1 MRTGIIAVIA
11 STISARRLDQNACGP
26 PAGGCSGPGLWDE
39 NKCRCLCIEK
49 YCYDSFAGTC
59 STVNMNMQSS
69 FSLYNHASYTNTSCQ
84 ILLSNTF
91 SMEMIV
97 PTILLIAHRRKIALI
112 TQIAAQ
118 EHVHLGLSQMQAH
131 MSFFG
136 QRWNAV

>member
-1 MRTGIIAVIA
+1 MRLILIPVA
-11 STISARRLDQNACGP
+11 
-26 PAGGCSGPGLWDE
+26 
-39 NKCRCLCIEK
+39 K
-49 YCYDSFAGTC
+49 YC
-59 STVNMNMQSS
+59 
-69 FSLYNHASYTNTSCQ
+69 
-84 ILLSNTF
+84 LSNAF
-91 SMEMIV
+91 STEMIV